1 MDNTLL
7 FNRIEELTKDFSLSK
22 YNFLKISFLIKLIEE
37 TNHFSPQCNICS
49 ENKKLLANMVE
60 EIPFLDDI
68 EHRQPYEKQF
78 NHIRRHFHREHGFI
92 APYRFSATYAL
103 VGVLTGSLS
112 VTLVSFLF
120 GSFNIDVLLAGAVVG
135 LITGYFFGSAKEL
148 KYRKSKKMI

>member
-1 MDNTLL
+1 MDENLL
-7 FNRIEELTKDFSLSK
+7 YNRIEEHTKDFSLSK
-22 YNFLKISFLIKLIEE
+22 YNFLKISYLIKLIEE
-37 TNHFSPQCNICS
+37 SDRFSTQCNTCS

-78 NHIRRHFHREHGFI
+78 NQIRRHFHREHGFI

-103 VGVLTGSLS
+103 VGILTGSLLS
-112 VTLVSFLF
+112 AFVSFIIS
-120 GSFNIDVLLAGAVVG
+120 GFNIDVLLVGAVVG
-135 LITGYFFGSAKEL
+135 LIVGYFIGSVKEL